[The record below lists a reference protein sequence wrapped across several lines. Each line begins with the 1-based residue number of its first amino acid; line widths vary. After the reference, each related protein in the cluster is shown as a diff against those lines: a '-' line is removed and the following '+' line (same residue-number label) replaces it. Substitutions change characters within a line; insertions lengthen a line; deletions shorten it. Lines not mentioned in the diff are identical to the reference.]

1 MKIPIWIALFAAS
14 YSIATGAEKQLK
26 PGESEIYTEVVKDL
40 GAPNFPKALSDLDTW
55 RQKFP
60 DSDFTDERSALYV
73 QTYAGSNQPAKAL
86 DTAGDLLSKD
96 LTATF
101 PGPTGQPTIIR
112 LLYNAVWAISQIAS
126 PTPGE
131 LTSGATAAHQLM
143 AYDQPLPG
151 VTAEKWN
158 EARTDMRDRA
168 AAALLYIAMLPG
180 IQAMAKQPPDCPAA
194 ESAYSKAL
202 MVYPDRAALSYELG
216 RALNCEAKTMPDK
229 QAPAVYEFLRAAVI
243 DPTLGNP
250 GNDKKKIQTFADNA
264 YIRLHGGAEGLE
276 QLKLQVK
283 ESPLPPAD
291 FTIRTA
297 TEIAES
303 RRLKFEKDNP
313 QLALWMK
320 IKGAL
325 SDSNGEQYFAGE
337 LKDSAVPPLKGT
349 LMEATPE
356 CRPKELLVAVPLPP
370 LPDAQQQSAP
380 IEIRLKLDK
389 PLTGK
394 PEVKTEFQWE
404 GVPSAFTREPF
415 LLTMDVETARLQDL
429 KTTPCASPV
438 KSRVRKK

>member
-1 MKIPIWIALFAAS
+1 MRILRSIALIAAAS
-14 YSIATGAEKQLK
+14 SIAAAAEKQLK
-26 PGESEIYTEVVKDL
+26 PGESEVYNDVVKDL
-40 GAPNFPKALSDLDTW
+40 TGTNFAKALLDLDTW
-55 RQKFP
+55 RQKYP

-86 DTAGDLLSKD
+86 DTAAELISKD

-101 PGPTGQPTIIR
+101 PGPAGLPTIIR

-126 PTPGE
+126 PTPPE
-131 LTSGATAAHQLM
+131 LTTGAQAAHQLM

-158 EARTDMRDRA
+158 EARADMRERA
-168 AAALLYIAMLPG
+168 AAALQYIAMLPG

-202 MVYPDRAALSYELG
+202 TEYPEKAALSYELG

-229 QAPAVYEFLRAAVI
+229 QAPAVYEFLRAATI

-264 YIRLHGGAEGLE
+264 YIRLHGNNDGLE
-276 QLKLQVK
+276 QLRSQVK
-283 ESPLPPAD
+283 QSPLPPAD
-291 FTIRTA
+291 FKIPTA
-297 TEIAES
+297 TEIAEA
-303 RRLKFEKDNP
+303 RRLEFEKDNP

-325 SDSNGEQYFAGE
+325 SDTNGQQYFDSE
-337 LKDSAVPPLKGT
+337 LKDSAVPQLKGT
-349 LMEATPE
+349 LMAAMPE
-356 CRPKELLVAVPLPP
+356 CRPKELLVAVPLPE
-370 LPDAQQQSAP
+370 AQQSPQ

-389 PLTGK
+389 PLAGK
-394 PEVKTEFQWE
+394 PDLKTEFQWE
-404 GVPSAFTREPF
+404 GVPSVFTREPF
-415 LLTMDVETARLQDL
+415 LLTMDVEIGKIQGLT
-429 KTTPCASPV
+429 TTPCAAPA
-438 KSRVRKK
+438 KTGPRKKP

>member
-1 MKIPIWIALFAAS
+1 VSIPLCIALLLTAS
-14 YSIATGAEKQLK
+14 YSIAAAAEKQLK
-26 PGESEIYTEVVKDL
+26 PGESEVYNEVVKDL
-40 GAPNFPKALSDLDTW
+40 TATNFAKALADLDVW
-55 RQKFP
+55 RQKYP
-60 DSDFTDERSALYV
+60 DSDFNDERSALYV

-96 LTATF
+96 LTAT
-101 PGPTGQPTIIR
+101 GQPTIIR

-126 PTPGE
+126 PTPTE
-131 LTSGATAAHQLM
+131 LTTGAKAAHQLM

-151 VTAEKWN
+151 ITAEKWN
-158 EARTDMRDRA
+158 EARADMRERA

-202 MVYPDRAALSYELG
+202 AEYPEKAALSYELG

-229 QAPAVYEFLRAAVI
+229 QSAAVYEFLRAATI

-264 YIRLHGGAEGLE
+264 YIRLHGSNEGLDR
-276 QLKLQVK
+276 LRSQVK

-291 FTIRTA
+291 FKIRTA
-297 TEIAES
+297 TEIAEAK
-303 RRLKFEKDNP
+303 RLEFEKDNP
-313 QLALWMK
+313 QLALWMQ

-325 SDSNGEQYFAGE
+325 SDSNGEQYFDKE
-337 LKDSAVPPLKGT
+337 LKDSAVPQLKGT
-349 LMEATPE
+349 LMEAKPE
-356 CRPKELLVAVPLPP
+356 CRPTELMVAVPLP
-370 LPDAQQQSAP
+370 DQQQSTP

-389 PLTGK
+389 ALAGK
-394 PEVKTEFQWE
+394 PDLKAEIQWE

-415 LLTMDVETARLQDL
+415 LLTMDVETGKLQGL
-429 KTTPCASPV
+429 ATTPCALPA
-438 KSRVRKK
+438 KKH